1 MAPRESHR
9 KYRPGE
15 IAPFTG
21 VYRVLHLRHR
31 PPHEVILTK
40 GQKFPRCR
48 KCGDA
53 VRFATEQLVDH
64 EQVSSSE
71 LPAAAVLLVESEP
84 SVHLTLKQVLELD
97 GYNVTV
103 APSLNAALDMLR
115 WRDFDAVITE
125 YDLETQAAGLRLVQ
139 RLNTVTFPPVLIIS
153 TANPTVERLRSMLGT
168 RVNYLVFKPI
178 DLDELKSVLSRDLA
192 RRSVQY
198 QLAASV

>member
-1 MAPRESHR
+1 
-9 KYRPGE
+9 
-15 IAPFTG
+15 
-21 VYRVLHLRHR
+21 
-31 PPHEVILTK
+31 
-40 GQKFPRCR
+40 
-48 KCGDA
+48 
-53 VRFATEQLVDH
+53 
-64 EQVSSSE
+64 
-71 LPAAAVLLVESEP
+71 
-84 SVHLTLKQVLELD
+84 
-97 GYNVTV
+97 
-103 APSLNAALDMLR
+103 MLR